1 MAEVLVPADDEV
13 AAVDELNARM
23 PVPMGTR
30 IPRPRPAEFGRVVGT
45 GGAERD
51 LVTDSATLALEG
63 FAETETRARRIC
75 AEMIAHLQAAG
86 RAGSVGGVTCYGVR
100 AASLPANLPDPNVP
114 DRFRFSATVSADL
127 RRGRV

>member
-45 GGAERD
+45 GGAAR
-51 LVTDSATLALEG
+51 LG
-63 FAETETRARRIC
+63 PIARRSRS
-75 AEMIAHLQAAG
+75 
-86 RAGSVGGVTCYGVR
+86 RASPRQSPGPG
-100 AASLPANLPDPNVP
+100 ASAP
-114 DRFRFSATVSADL
+114 R
-127 RRGRV
+127 